1 MDSDHT
7 ASNRALRLLAP
18 VLLVAL
24 VSGMTG
30 CSRSRGDAPP
40 VVVPAATAPAGSTPV
55 TTGQPAATPSASAPA
70 GSGSGS
76 AAADTSAAQAALAK
90 AVKDAESANGTAG
103 KDLAAA
109 NSSAEG
115 DPTQ

>member
-1 MDSDHT
+1 MDKNHVT
-7 ASNRALRLLAP
+7 SNRALRLLAP

-24 VSGMTG
+24 VGGMTG
-30 CSRSRGDAPP
+30 CSRNSGTEAP
-40 VVVPAATAPAGSTPV
+40 VVAPATTAPAAATPG
-55 TTGQPAATPSASAPA
+55 TTGPAASTAPSASAPA
-70 GSGSGS
+70 GSSP
-76 AAADTSAAQAALAK
+76 AADTAAARAALAK

-109 NSSAEG
+109 SSSAEG

>member
-1 MDSDHT
+1 MDTNHT
-7 ASNRALRLLAP
+7 TSSRALRLLAP

-24 VSGMTG
+24 VGAMTG
-30 CSRSRGDAPP
+30 CSRGRGAEAPA
-40 VVVPAATAPAGSTPV
+40 VVPGTTAPA
-55 TTGQPAATPSASAPA
+55 AATPGATSPAGATPAASRPA
-70 GSGSGS
+70 GSGF
-76 AAADTSAAQAALAK
+76 AAADTSAAQTALAK

-109 NSSAEG
+109 SSSAEG